1 MKKNNIIF
9 PEIIWL
15 EEIWDS
21 KPVKQR
27 QELDDKVVETT
38 ADFSGFILH
47 WLDES
52 TPKYNED
59 TTELNTKKIE
69 ESRKKLLEIHP
80 KIYEKY
86 NIYLKKYPNN
96 INEINQFIDNILTII
111 TAELSSNSK
120 NRIVWDIFKFFDGKN
135 YSWYVNY
142 TNDLL
147 FIQWNRENRQWFP
160 NYVWKALVNIKYL
173 FEKLFPEIVEEIR
186 LFEKELESFHNIWS
200 DAWWWKA
207 R

>member
-1 MKKNNIIF
+1 MNNKDLNF

-21 KPVKQR
+21 EPVKQ
-27 QELDDKVVETT
+27 EVGLDYKVVETK
-38 ADFSGFILH
+38 ADFSGFVLNS
-47 WLDES
+47 LDEE
-52 TPKYNED
+52 TPTYNENAK
-59 TTELNTKKIE
+59 ELNTKKIE

-80 KIYEKY
+80 KIDEKY

-96 INEINQFIDNILTII
+96 IKEINQFIDNILTII

-173 FEKLFPEIVEEIR
+173 FEKLFPEIVKEIR

-200 DAWWWKA
+200 DAWSWKI

>member
-9 PEIIWL
+9 PEIIGL
-15 EEIWDS
+15 EEIGDS

-47 WLDES
+47 GLDES

-120 NRIVWDIFKFFDGKN
+120 NRIVGDIFKFFDGKN
-135 YSWYVNY
+135 YSGYVNY

-147 FIQWNRENRQWFP
+147 FIQGNRENRQGFP
-160 NYVWKALVNIKYL
+160 NYVGKALVNIKYL

-200 DAWWWKA
+200 DAGGGKA